1 MRLNAGTYEII
12 IEAGSIAKV
21 GQYAA
26 EAVKPCRTVVVS
38 DDNVYPLYGKTVE
51 DSLTGAGFDVAQSF
65 VFPHGEEQKNLR
77 TFSEILEHLA
87 AEHLTRT
94 DVIFALGGGV
104 TGDMTGFAA
113 ACYLR
118 GIKFVQIP
126 TSLLAMVDSSVGG
139 KTAVDLSAG
148 KNLVGAFH
156 EPALVVCDPDTLST
170 LPADFF
176 TDGMAEAIKMGM
188 LGNRPL
194 FDGIR
199 NHTLTTAE
207 IIEMCVTDKRDIVS
221 RDFKDNGER
230 QKLNLGHTVGH
241 ALEVLSDYTI
251 RHGHAVAAGMH
262 VITKACAARGLCSDE
277 LLTDLD
283 DTLRAA
289 GLDPMLCSRHSVE
302 DLHRGTL
309 HDKKLR
315 GNTMSL
321 VIPREIGVSELMKF
335 TTDELTD
342 IIRLGIAE

>member
-1 MRLNAGTYEII
+1 MKLNAGTYEII
-12 IEAGSIAKV
+12 IEAGSITKA
-21 GQYAA
+21 GEYAA
-26 EAVKPCRTVVVS
+26 EAVSPCRTLVVS

-51 DSLTGAGFDVAQSF
+51 DSLTGAGFDVAEAF
-65 VFPHGEEQKNLR
+65 VFPHDEEQKNLS
-77 TFSEILEHLA
+77 TFAAILEHLA
-87 AEHLTRT
+87 SMHLTRT
-94 DVIFALGGGV
+94 DCVFALGGGV

-118 GIKFVQIP
+118 GIRFVQIP

-156 EPALVVCDPDTLST
+156 EPSLVICDPEVLAT

-188 LGNRPL
+188 LGNRAL

-199 NHTLTTAE
+199 NQTLTTAE
-207 IIEMCVTDKRDIVS
+207 IIGMCVTDKRDIVS
-221 RDFKDNGER
+221 RDFRDNGER

-262 VITKACAARGLCSDE
+262 VITKACAVRGLCSEE
-277 LLTDLD
+277 LLNDLD
-283 DTLRAA
+283 KTLTAA
-289 GLDPMLCSRHSVE
+289 GLDPLLCSQYTAE

-315 GNTMSL
+315 GNTISL
-321 VIPREIGVSELMKF
+321 VIPRDIGTSELMKF
-335 TTDELTD
+335 TTEELMD
-342 IIRLGIAE
+342 IIRTGI

>member
-12 IEAGSIAKV
+12 IESGSLTRT
-21 GQYAA
+21 GEYAA
-26 EAVKPCRTVVVS
+26 GVIKTCRTLVVS

-51 DSLTGAGFDVAQSF
+51 TSLTDAGFDVADAY
-65 VFPHGEEQKNLR
+65 VFPHGEEQKNLT
-77 TFSEILEHLA
+77 TFSAILEHLA
-87 AEHLTRT
+87 SMHLTRT
-94 DVIFALGGGV
+94 DVVFALGGGV

-118 GIKFVQIP
+118 GIRFVQIP

-156 EPALVVCDPDTLST
+156 EPALVICDPDVLST

-199 NHTLTTAE
+199 NQTLSTAE
-207 IIEMCVTDKRDIVS
+207 IIGMCVTDKRDIVS
-221 RDFKDNGER
+221 RDFRDNGER

-241 ALEVLSDYTI
+241 ALEVLSDYSI

-262 VITKACAARGLCSDE
+262 VITKASAVRGLCSTE
-277 LLTDLD
+277 LLNDLD
-283 DTLRAA
+283 AALTAA
-289 GLDPMLCSRHSVE
+289 GLDPLLCSRYTVE

-315 GNTMSL
+315 GNTISL
-321 VIPREIGVSELMKF
+321 VIPREIGVSELIKY
-335 TTDELTD
+335 TTDDLTE
-342 IIRLGIAE
+342 IIRDGIAL

>member
-1 MRLNAGTYEII
+1 MKLNAGTYEII
-12 IEAGSIAKV
+12 IEAGSIAKT
-21 GQYAA
+21 GEYAA
-26 EAVKPCRTVVVS
+26 SAVNPCRTLVVS

-51 DSLTGAGFDVAQSF
+51 KSLTDAGFDVAESY
-65 VFPHGEEQKNLR
+65 VFPHGEEQKNLT
-77 TFSEILEHLA
+77 TFSAILEHMA
-87 AEHLTRT
+87 AQHLTRT
-94 DVIFALGGGV
+94 DVVFALGGGV

-156 EPALVVCDPDTLST
+156 EPALVICDPEVLST

-188 LGNRPL
+188 LGSRAL
-194 FDGIR
+194 FNGIR
-199 NHTLTTAE
+199 NKTLTTAE

-221 RDFKDNGER
+221 RDFRDNGER

-262 VITKACAARGLCSDE
+262 VITRASAARGLCSEE
-277 LLTDLD
+277 LLRDLD
-283 DTLRAA
+283 AALIAA
-289 GLDPMLCSRHSVE
+289 GLDPLLCSRHSVE

-315 GNTMSL
+315 GNTISL

-342 IIRLGIAE
+342 IIRAGIEA

>member
-1 MRLNAGTYEII
+1 MKLNAGSYEII
-12 IEAGSIAKV
+12 IEAGSIGKV
-21 GQYAA
+21 GEYAA

-51 DSLTGAGFDVAQSF
+51 NCLTGAGFDVADAF
-65 VFPHGEEQKNLR
+65 VFPHGEEQKNLA
-77 TFSEILEHLA
+77 TFSAILEHLA
-87 AEHLTRT
+87 SMHLTRT

-118 GIKFVQIP
+118 GIRFVQIP

-156 EPALVVCDPDTLST
+156 EPSLVICDPDTLAT

-199 NHTLTTAE
+199 SRTLTTAE
-207 IIEMCVTDKRDIVS
+207 IIEHCVTDKRDIVS
-221 RDFKDNGER
+221 RDFRDNGER

-262 VITKACAARGLCSDE
+262 VITKASAVRGLCSED

-283 DTLRAA
+283 ATLTAA
-289 GLDPMLCSRHSVE
+289 GLDPLLCSGHTAE

-315 GNTMSL
+315 GNTISL
-321 VIPREIGVSELMKF
+321 VIPRDIGTSELMKF
-335 TTDELTD
+335 TTDELMD
-342 IIRLGIAE
+342 IIRAGI